1 MKAKWENRTYIDLY
15 AGAGYNKIEGTKK
28 IIAGSRIHA
37 LQVKDPF
44 DNHIFCEEDAKK
56 LGALQRRV
64 AHHAPWANV
73 SYIEGD
79 CNFQVQQI
87 LAAIPSA
94 SPGYGVLSLC
104 FVDPFDIG
112 IKFETLRA
120 LSDRY
125 IDFLVLLALY
135 MDANRARAHY
145 VKEESA
151 KIDEFLGS
159 TAWRDR
165 METLRYLPTP
175 LHAMPIVRDD
185 DNHPLYRLSLFSRH
199 QRAHK
204 LWEQA
209 LKYSTDQTTLP
220 F

>member
-1 MKAKWENRTYIDLY
+1 
-15 AGAGYNKIEGTKK
+15 
-28 IIAGSRIHA
+28 
-37 LQVKDPF
+37 
-44 DNHIFCEEDAKK
+44 
-56 LGALQRRV
+56 
-64 AHHAPWANV
+64 
-73 SYIEGD
+73 
-79 CNFQVQQI
+79 
-87 LAAIPSA
+87 
-94 SPGYGVLSLC
+94 
-104 FVDPFDIG
+104 
-112 IKFETLRA
+112 
-120 LSDRY
+120 
-125 IDFLVLLALY
+125 

-159 TAWRDR
+159 TAWRERWDAAEKQGADSPHFLAEEFAKS

-209 LKYSTDQTTLP
+209 LKYSTDQRTLP